1 MTPAIVNCEFSSY
14 MGIYKYIEKGG
25 RSMIDNKVLP
35 VNESVKGVGVLDPGL
50 VTFDVVMETKYGTTY
65 NSYFIDADKK
75 AIIETTK
82 ATFRDTYLDKIKQVT
97 DFEDIE
103 YIILNHTEPDHSGNL
118 TYLLDLALNA
128 TVVGSRSAINFL
140 KHMVDKD
147 FKSMVVKNG
156 DTIDLGNKTLKFIQA
171 PFLHWPDTMYTY
183 LIEDKMLFTCDSFGC
198 HYCDERMFDDLVD
211 DFDDSFKYY
220 FDVILKP
227 FSNYM
232 LEAIDKISDLEID
245 VICPGHGP
253 ILRSNWQ
260 KYVEWS
266 REISAETESSHK
278 DSKVFIAYVS
288 AYGNTKKIAEKIAE
302 GIKMA
307 GDIEVELMD
316 IEHVNIEEL
325 EDKVYKSSAFI
336 IGSPTIN
343 QNILL
348 PIYKLLAIINPI
360 RNKGKLA
367 GAFGSYGWSGEAVK
381 IIQDNL
387 KNLKLKIYDEDGLKV
402 NFIPYDKSDEQAVE
416 YGMGFGKRLLEL
428 DNRGGN

>member
-1 MTPAIVNCEFSSY
+1 M

-35 VNESVKGVGVLDPGL
+35 VNESVKWVGVLDPGL